1 MSVRRW
7 IVIGTAVLVALPL
20 LLVAVVMAAS
30 EFGGE
35 LVTLHTREVDGVEHT
50 TSLWVIEREGHA
62 WLRAGDP
69 GSGWLRRL
77 EAVPEVLVERNGKTT
92 RFQAVPM
99 PERIDLVNQAMARKY
114 GFANAVIDFTLD
126 ASDAIAVRLDPL

>member
-7 IVIGTAVLVALPL
+7 IAIAAALLVALPL
-20 LLVAVVMAAS
+20 LIVAVIMAAS

-35 LVTLHTREVDGVEHT
+35 LITLRTRDVDGVEHT

-77 EAVPEVLVERNGKTT
+77 EAVPEVLVERNGKSA
-92 RFQAVPM
+92 RFRAVPM
-99 PERIDLVNQAMARKY
+99 PERIDLVNEAMARKY
-114 GFANAVIDFTLD
+114 GFANTLIDFTLD
-126 ASDAIAVRLDPL
+126 ASDAIAVRLDPR

>member
-7 IVIGTAVLVALPL
+7 IAIGAAVLVALPL

-35 LVTLHTREVDGVEHT
+35 LITLHTRDLDGVEHT
-50 TSLWVIEREGHA
+50 TSLWIIEGEGHA

-69 GSGWLRRL
+69 GSGWLQRL
-77 EAVPEVLVERNGKTT
+77 GASPEVLIERGGKST
-92 RFQAVPM
+92 RFRAVPM
-99 PERIDLVNQAMARKY
+99 PERIDFVNEAMARKY
-114 GFANAVIDFTLD
+114 GFANALIDFTLD
-126 ASDAIAVRLDPL
+126 ASDAIAVRLDPI